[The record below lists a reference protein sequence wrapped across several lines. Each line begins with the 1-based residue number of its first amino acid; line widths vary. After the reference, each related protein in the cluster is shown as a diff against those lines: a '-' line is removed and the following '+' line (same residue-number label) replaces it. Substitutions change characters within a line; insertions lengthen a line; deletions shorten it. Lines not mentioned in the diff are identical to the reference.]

1 MRRSIHRKKRR
12 EGIRVLSLELK
23 KLLLIILLFISI
35 IAPVFGLEANEI
47 LIIASSKCPESM
59 DIANYYCQKRHV
71 PKENILALPLTWP
84 ADDTISRADYVKQI
98 AEPIR
103 QELNTPRFKGTIK
116 CLLTTYGVPIKVAAK
131 PMELNKQK
139 DVKQLELLMQGKA
152 DQLASIISQLKV
164 LGVEDGQAVTIENP
178 SAKAMLGEVDAAS
191 QTAIAKI
198 ETMKD
203 SPRRKAW
210 YMRWLGYYELLYG
223 KTDALKMAITHQAVV
238 TPPSLQEQAHQL
250 GMAQGHILLINE
262 AEREHWSLA
271 ERISKGYYGSLEQ
284 VVGIKGTL
292 LHLLA
297 EVDRLSGKET
307 NAAIDSELSM
317 VMCGDYELYRWQP
330 NELKDR
336 TFWFDTQTI
345 MVSRL
350 DGSGVAIAKGLIDK
364 AMAAEASGV
373 TGKAYFDLRCLGEN
387 TGPYSPGYYDN
398 SLLETAQLVRQKT
411 KWPAVVE
418 QTAALFGP
426 GQCPD
431 TALYCGWYSL
441 QKYIPSFTFV
451 TGAVGYHIASWEAIH
466 LRDAASTEWCPSM
479 LENGITATL
488 GAVAEPYL
496 QAFPEPKRFFEELL
510 EGKCL
515 VEAYYRTLPYNSWQ
529 IMLIGDPLY
538 RFKVKV
544 QK

>member
-1 MRRSIHRKKRR
+1 
-12 EGIRVLSLELK
+12 LK
-23 KLLLIILLFISI
+23 KLLIILVFISI
-35 IAPVFGLEANEI
+35 VAPAFGLEANEI
-47 LIIASSKCPESM
+47 LIVASSKCSDSM
-59 DIANYYCQKRHV
+59 ELAKYYCQKRHV
-71 PKENILALPLTWP
+71 PKENILALPLAWP
-84 ADDTISRADYVKQI
+84 ADDTISRADYVKQLS
-98 AEPIR
+98 EPIR
-103 QELNTPRFKGTIK
+103 ETLNVPRFKGKIR
-116 CLLTTYGVPIKVAAK
+116 CLLTTYGVPIKVAAR
-131 PMELNKQK
+131 PMEPEKQK
-139 DVKQLELLMQGKA
+139 DVRQLEMLAQGKTEE
-152 DQLASIISQLKV
+152 LASIISQLKV
-164 LGVEDGQAVTIENP
+164 LGVEGAPAATPPENP
-178 SAKAMLGEVDAAS
+178 SAKAILGEVDSAS
-191 QTAIAKI
+191 QAAIVKI
-198 ETMKD
+198 EAMKED
-203 SPRRKAW
+203 TQRKAF

-238 TPPSLQEQAHQL
+238 APPSLQEQAHQL
-250 GMAQGHILLINE
+250 GMVQGHILLINE
-262 AEREHWSLA
+262 AEREHWPLA
-271 ERISKGYYGSLEQ
+271 ERIRRGYYGSLEQ

-292 LHLLA
+292 LHLQT
-297 EVDRLSGKET
+297 EVERLSGKET
-307 NAAIDSELSM
+307 NAAVDSELSM
-317 VMCGDYELYRWQP
+317 VMFGDYELYRWQL

-336 TFWFDTQTI
+336 TFWLDTQTI

-350 DGSGVAIAKGLIDK
+350 DGPGVAIAKGLIDK

-373 TGKAYFDLRCLGEN
+373 TGKAYFDLRCSGDDS
-387 TGPYSPGYYDN
+387 GPYSAGYYDN
-398 SLLETAQLVRQKT
+398 SLLEAAQLVREET
-411 KWPAVVE
+411 KWPVVVE

-426 GQCPD
+426 GQCPQ

-529 IMLIGDPLY
+529 IILIGDPLY
-538 RFKVKV
+538 TFKVKD
-544 QK
+544 KK